1 MLFNE
6 IMAWACTYA
15 VQAEAVRKA
24 GAYANATAIG
34 APYTLAWGQQAEGII
49 NTLLNYN
56 YSDIYAA
63 SMNEDKQGILVDA
76 ASNLVAIYILN
87 YDLSSYPSR
96 TAETMLDI
104 LWSGFWRDIKILQT
118 SQASTF
124 IQTNP

>member
-1 MLFNE
+1 MV
-6 IMAWACTYA
+6 WACTYA
-15 VQAEAVRKA
+15 VQVEAVRKA
-24 GAYANATAIG
+24 GAQANATAVS
-34 APYTLAWGQQAEGII
+34 AAYTLAWGEQAEGVI
-49 NTLLNYN
+49 NTLTNKNWSALYAGLHVDANYT
-56 YSDIYAA
+56 S
-63 SMNEDKQGILVDA
+63 GILVDA

-124 IQTNP
+124 VQGS